1 MQKVFSARL
10 DESVLDEMERVTRRL
25 KMTKRR
31 FLEEAIHRQA
41 KQLAGQEG
49 SDVWGETLGAW
60 RRRETPATTIQRAR
74 EAFRRTFDR
83 HHQTRNARL
92 RR

>member
-10 DESVLDEMERVTRRL
+10 DESILDEMERVTRRL

-31 FLEEAIHRQA
+31 FLEQAIHRQA
-41 KQLAGQEG
+41 SELAGQVE
-49 SDVWGETLGAW
+49 SDVWAETLGAW
-60 RRRETPATTIQRAR
+60 ARREKPATTIRRAR
-74 EAFRRTFDR
+74 EAFRGAFERR
-83 HHQTRNARL
+83 HQARDARL

>member
-1 MQKVFSARL
+1 MQKVFSTRL

-25 KMTKRR
+25 RITKRR

-41 KQLAGQEG
+41 MELSGQEG
-49 SDVWGETLGAW
+49 SDVWTETLGAW
-60 RRRETPATTIQRAR
+60 RRREKPETTIRRAR
-74 EAFRRTFDR
+74 EAFRAGFERR
-83 HHQTRNARL
+83 HRSHDARL

>member
-31 FLEEAIHRQA
+31 FLEQAIQRQA
-41 KQLAGQEG
+41 KELAEQEE

-60 RRRETPATTIQRAR
+60 TRREKPATTIRRAR
-74 EAFRRTFDR
+74 EAFRGTFERR
-83 HHQTRNARL
+83 H
-92 RR
+92 

>member
-1 MQKVFSARL
+1 MQKVFSTRL

-25 KMTKRR
+25 RITKRR

-41 KQLAGQEG
+41 LQLSGQEG
-49 SDVWGETLGAW
+49 SDVWTETLGAW
-60 RRRETPATTIQRAR
+60 RRREKPETTIRRAR
-74 EAFRRTFDR
+74 EAFSAGFERQHRSRD
-83 HHQTRNARL
+83 ARL

>member
-1 MQKVFSARL
+1 MQKLLSTRL

-25 KMTKRR
+25 GITKRR

-41 KQLAGQEG
+41 MQLSGQQG
-49 SDVWGETLGAW
+49 SDVWTETLGAW
-60 RRRETPATTIQRAR
+60 RRREKPEATIRRAR
-74 EAFRRTFDR
+74 EASRAGFERQHRSQD
-83 HHQTRNARL
+83 ARL